1 MLSAA
6 APVAKTEDRQLQT
19 PQRRKTAPQ
28 TWWLARHSGHAA
40 EPINAFVMR
49 SKPWK
54 PKPSK
59 HASATRLIFAP
70 SPITSASVQVFI
82 RRQSLGLD
90 QGNQQHLISTTFGN
104 PSEVRDLPGGP
115 YHALMPRARQ
125 GRLEPPDHF
134 IRGHLYDPW
143 ASLCPW
149 VAGCAHQVQ
158 PLIYLK
164 GFGVE
169 ACGALVSTSKFLA
182 QINKTPKGGYG
193 PCPKKC
199 TLDERTL

>member
-1 MLSAA
+1 
-6 APVAKTEDRQLQT
+6 
-19 PQRRKTAPQ
+19 
-28 TWWLARHSGHAA
+28 
-40 EPINAFVMR
+40 
-49 SKPWK
+49 
-54 PKPSK
+54 
-59 HASATRLIFAP
+59 
-70 SPITSASVQVFI
+70 
-82 RRQSLGLD
+82 
-90 QGNQQHLISTTFGN
+90 
-104 PSEVRDLPGGP
+104 
-115 YHALMPRARQ
+115 MPRARR

-193 PCPKKC
+193 PCPKNVLSTRELCESDAGGGLLGWWRRRQKIA
-199 TLDERTL
+199 RTSRPLIDVVA